1 MPRPISKEQL
11 LSAMQKEH
19 DKLTHL
25 LTSLPPETLNQS
37 SEDIENWAV
46 KDVLAHVTA
55 WEQMVL
61 SWYQAGLR
69 GEIPELPA
77 PGFNWRQIPA
87 LNQQIY
93 EQHQM
98 ESYEL
103 VRQKFDASYEEI
115 LSTVNTLS
123 SENLFTPELFAWTN
137 KNTMGTYF
145 VSATSSHYVWA
156 QKEIRNCLKV
166 NHQFEKE

>member
-1 MPRPISKEQL
+1 MPRPVNKEQL
-11 LSAMQKEH
+11 LTAMQKEH
-19 DKLTHL
+19 GSLTNL
-25 LTSLPPETLNQS
+25 LATLSPETVNQT
-37 SEDIENWAV
+37 SESIENWTI
-46 KDVLAHVTA
+46 KDVLSHVTA

-69 GEIPELPA
+69 GDVPELPA

-98 ESYEL
+98 EPYDL
-103 VRQKFDASYEEI
+103 VQQEFDASYEEM
-115 LSTVNTLS
+115 LATVNTIS
-123 SENLFTPELFAWTN
+123 NEDLFTPERFAWTN

-156 QKEIRNCLKV
+156 QKEIRKCLKR
-166 NHQFEKE
+166 

>member
-11 LSAMQKEH
+11 LTAMQKEH
-19 DKLTHL
+19 GKLTKL
-25 LTSLPPETLNQS
+25 IATLSPESKNQV
-37 SEDIENWAV
+37 SESIGNWAI
-46 KDVLAHVTA
+46 KDVLSHVTA

-69 GEIPELPA
+69 AEIPELPA

-98 ESYEL
+98 ESYDL
-103 VRQKFDASYEEI
+103 VRQAFNASYNEM
-115 LSTVNTLS
+115 LMTVNAIS
-123 SENLFTPELFAWTN
+123 NEDLFTPERFAWTN

-156 QKEIRNCLKV
+156 QKEIRKCLKRDAT
-166 NHQFEKE
+166 

>member
-1 MPRPISKEQL
+1 MPRPVSKEQL
-11 LSAMQKEH
+11 LTIMQKEH
-19 DKLTHL
+19 GKLVDQLATL
-25 LTSLPPETLNQS
+25 SPKITNQTSDS
-37 SEDIENWAV
+37 IENWAI
-46 KDVLAHVTA
+46 KDVLSHVTA

-69 GEIPELPA
+69 GELPQLPA

-98 ESYEL
+98 ESYDE
-103 VRQKFDASYEEI
+103 VRKNFDASYAEMRA
-115 LSTVNTLS
+115 TVEGIDNDD
-123 SENLFTPELFAWTN
+123 LFTPERYAWTN

-156 QKEIRNCLKV
+156 KKEIRSCLKREAGV
-166 NHQFEKE
+166 

>member
-11 LSAMQKEH
+11 LTAMQKEH
-19 DKLTHL
+19 GKLIQL
-25 LTSLPPETLNQS
+25 LATLSPETLNQS
-37 SEDIENWAV
+37 SEDIENWAI
-46 KDVLAHVTA
+46 KDVLTHVTA

-61 SWYQAGLR
+61 SWYQAGLQ
-69 GEIPELPA
+69 GEVPELPA

-98 ESYEL
+98 EPYDL
-103 VRQKFDASYEEI
+103 VRQEFDASYEEM
-115 LSTVNTLS
+115 LDTVTAISN
-123 SENLFTPELFAWTN
+123 EDLFTPERFAWTN

-156 QKEIRNCLKV
+156 QKEIRKCLKRDV
-166 NHQFEKE
+166 V